1 MSIVTNL
8 QICVDL
14 HWCGK
19 LDFSSQFFSLFS
31 IRLWYSQTCVLWL
44 CSTFYQRR
52 QNVIGI
58 CEKSSLYYLAVKISK
73 TVTFNNL
80 KAKNKKQK
88 QKQKK
93 YLMNLKHWQGGSES
107 ECGVSGQAAIHC
119 MWKGPRKWWAQKR
132 IGQFV
137 GKAKREC
144 GRLEIP
150 AAVEVI
156 NKIIV
161 LFPISKREN
170 WKMPCIRKTY

>member
-88 QKQKK
+88 QKQNKPRTMGRQLLK
-93 YLMNLKHWQGGSES
+93 YNICMMRMPGEETEKGTEDIHLHKYKTTYEHSHSLKHY
-107 ECGVSGQAAIHC
+107 
-119 MWKGPRKWWAQKR
+119 M
-132 IGQFV
+132 
-137 GKAKREC
+137 
-144 GRLEIP
+144 
-150 AAVEVI
+150 
-156 NKIIV
+156 
-161 LFPISKREN
+161 
-170 WKMPCIRKTY
+170 